1 MENEPLRDLGTN
13 VEGYSHAFAK
23 IIQQN
28 KAMLD
33 SIYDFRNFM

>member
-1 MENEPLRDLGTN
+1 MREHFLFRQRFE
-13 VEGYSHAFAK
+13 YSRAFPE

-28 KAMLD
+28 KVMTD